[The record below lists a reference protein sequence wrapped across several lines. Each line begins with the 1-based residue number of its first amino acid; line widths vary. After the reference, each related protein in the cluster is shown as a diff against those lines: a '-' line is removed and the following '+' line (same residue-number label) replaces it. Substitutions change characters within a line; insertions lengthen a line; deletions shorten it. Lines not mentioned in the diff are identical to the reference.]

1 MRAVLIATLIILLLA
16 LLGLGY
22 FIVSILTPA
31 GAPASRADAVT
42 GLTWVRSIYGYGP
55 AASQQFLRPLDAAVS
70 PDGTIWGSDKQ
81 RDRVLGFNSNAS
93 PASVIQRPAVGK
105 EANPRLWQPGGV
117 AVGDDGSLYVVD
129 SRNEKVQVYTK
140 DNRFLREWSVPL
152 PSEVAVR
159 NGRVVVTSIPGVS
172 VFTTDGKL
180 LSVWGKR
187 GNGAEEFD
195 TPNGVAIAG
204 DDTVYISD
212 SLNARVKAYRPDGT
226 LKWVWPKERTEATST
241 GIRPSAGAAQ
251 LQIPMGLTLDGRG
264 RIVLA
269 DAFSF
274 ELVVLQPSATG
285 AKLVGRYGGFGSQ
298 DGLFVY
304 PSGVDY
310 DPARDYF
317 VVADTGND
325 RLQVVRLPGSAA
337 PGLGAAARRLTAD
350 VSPWCALPLVLLLLV
365 IVLALSRRSAR
376 DRVGRTTEAESD
388 EQEDLG

>member
-1 MRAVLIATLIILLLA
+1 MRVVLIAVLVILLLA

-31 GAPASRADAVT
+31 GAPANQTSAVT

-55 AASQQFLRPLDAAVS
+55 AASQQFLSPLDASVS

-81 RDRVLGFNSNAS
+81 RDRVLGFNPNGSFVS
-93 PASVIQRPAVGK
+93 ILQRAATAKG
-105 EANPRLWQPGGV
+105 ANPKLWQPGGV
-117 AVGDDGSLYVVD
+117 AVGEDGSVYVVD
-129 SRNEKVQVYTK
+129 SRNEKIQVFTK
-140 DNRFLREWSVPL
+140 SNQFLREWSVPL

-180 LSVWGKR
+180 MSVWGKR
-187 GNGAEEFD
+187 GGGAEEFD
-195 TPNGVAIAG
+195 TPNGVAIAEDG
-204 DDTVYISD
+204 TVYISD
-212 SLNARVKAYRPDGT
+212 SLNARVKAYKADGT
-226 LKWVWPKERTEATST
+226 LMWVWPKERTEATST
-241 GIRPSAGAAQ
+241 GIRPAAGAAQ
-251 LQIPMGLTLDGRG
+251 LQVPTGLTLDGQG

-310 DPARDYF
+310 DPVRDYF

-337 PGLGAAARRLTAD
+337 PGLGAAARRLSAG
-350 VSPWCALPLVLLLLV
+350 VSPWCALPVALLLLV
-365 IVLALSRRSAR
+365 AVLALIRTKAR
-376 DRVGRTTEAESD
+376 DRVEGMEEADSD